1 MGGHDPSSC
10 GDTEA
15 SPRVYHL
22 HRLRWVVWVL
32 SFLQTGTDHMNTRPL
47 LNTRPL
53 SPRLLPLLALMLLP
67 AFASG
72 QAPDGPQTEQTVGE
86 RVSVS
91 GGAYWNISVPELQ
104 GMLGADR
111 KPLLVNTHVP
121 FQGDIAGTDVS
132 IRYNEIADHLDQLP
146 TDKDAAVVL
155 YCRSGPMSV
164 RAATTLAGL
173 GYTRVYSLVGGFNA
187 WGRAGLPLVNP

>member
-1 MGGHDPSSC
+1 M
-10 GDTEA
+10 
-15 SPRVYHL
+15 
-22 HRLRWVVWVL
+22 
-32 SFLQTGTDHMNTRPL
+32 
-47 LNTRPL
+47 NTRPL

-67 AFASG
+67 AFASA
-72 QAPDGPQTEQTVGE
+72 QAPDAPQTGQTVGE
-86 RVSVS
+86 RVSVA

-132 IRYNEIADHLDQLP
+132 IRFDEIADHLDQLP

-155 YCRSGPMSV
+155 YCRSGPMSL

-173 GYTRVYSLVGGFNA
+173 GYTRVYSLEGGFNA
-187 WGRAGLPLVNP
+187 WGRAGLPMVNP